1 MIDVLQIKKI
11 REETNA
17 GIADI
22 KEALEEAGGHEKKA
36 KEILTEKGLAKA
48 AKKASR
54 ETKAGVVGSYIH
66 ATQTSG
72 AIVILS
78 CETDFVARHEEFNK
92 LAHEIAMQICAM
104 NPKNEKELLGQFWIK
119 DESKTIDALIKE
131 SIVKFGENIKIEEFK
146 RLAIK

>member
-11 REETNA
+11 REATNA

-22 KEALEEAGGHEKKA
+22 KEALEEARGNEKKA

-54 ETKAGVVGSYIH
+54 ETKAGIVGSYIH

-78 CETDFVARHEEFNK
+78 CETDFVARNDEFGK
-92 LAHEIAMQICAM
+92 LAHEIALQICAM
-104 NPKNEKELLGQFWIK
+104 SPKNDKELLAQPWIK
-119 DESKTIDALIKE
+119 DEKKTIDGLIKE